1 MSSSLLFPE
10 CRLGFGTYFP
20 AFIGVMLLSLLV
32 LPAPR
37 RSICGALD
45 QPVENN
51 FFAGPSLLDLG
62 FAGYVSTRCRF
73 RLYPFSSKEL
83 LDVCA

>member
-10 CRLGFGTYFP
+10 CCLGFGTYFP
-20 AFIGVMLLSLLV
+20 AFISVMLLSLLV
-32 LPAPR
+32 LPVPCW
-37 RSICGALD
+37 SIYGALD

-51 FFAGPSLLDLG
+51 SFAGANLLALG